1 MSNGRENKD
10 IGQMP
15 EWEIRVRCQTLLDF
29 VRRDGYLTLSDLYC
43 ILGQYADM
51 ERLIREESHENQE
64 CEN

>member
-10 IGQMP
+10 ISQMP

-29 VRRDGYLTLSDLYC
+29 VRRDGYLALSDLYC

-51 ERLIREESHENQE
+51 ERLIREENHENQE